1 MKFMNVINIL
11 MIGDVVG
18 DAGRQVVQKYL
29 QKLKQKH
36 DIHCVVL
43 NGENSAHGKGITPKI
58 SDFYKE
64 IGVDVITSGNHIW
77 AKREIYSYIS
87 SNKFLLRPANFQS
100 GSPGSGCF
108 IFESVIGPIA
118 VINLQGRVFMR
129 EFVDCPF
136 RSLDSLLMYLKDKTK
151 CILVD
156 FHAEATAEK
165 LGIGYYADG
174 RVSAVVGTH
183 THVQTADNRVLPKG
197 TAYITDLGMCGSLNS
212 MIGQKKEFV
221 MQQMISQM
229 PTQFDVDTEPPFVLS
244 GVVVVIDKATGL
256 AQSIERIYIVEN

>member
-1 MKFMNVINIL
+1 MSNTIHVL

-18 DAGRQVVQKYL
+18 DAGRTLVQKHL
-29 QKLKQKH
+29 PLLKKKY

-58 SDFYKE
+58 ADLFKE
-64 IGVDVITSGNHIW
+64 MGVHVITTGNHVW
-77 AKREIYSYIS
+77 AKREIYGYIS
-87 SNKFLLRPANFQS
+87 NNKFLLRPANFQS
-100 GSPGSGCF
+100 GSPGVGVF
-108 IFESVIGPIA
+108 VYESLEGPIA
-118 VINLQGRVFMR
+118 VINLQGRVFMK

-136 RSLDSLLMYLKDKTK
+136 RTVDSILMYLKDKTK
-151 CILVD
+151 YIVVD

-165 LGIGYYADG
+165 LGIAYYLDG
-174 RVSAVVGTH
+174 RVSGVVGTH

-212 MIGQKKEFV
+212 MIGQKKELV

-229 PTQFDVDTEPPFVLS
+229 PMQFDVDTEPPFVLS
-244 GVVVVIDKATGL
+244 GVVISIDKVTGL
-256 AQSIERIYIVEN
+256 ARSIERVYIVD